1 MSAEQ
6 NESYGLGKLSPA
18 DQVAAPELPYKP
30 STPKSRNHVFGL
42 IGCGGITQHHLTAY
56 RNAGFQVA
64 AFCDREKARAEKMR
78 DTFNPQAT
86 VCDDYRELLRRD
98 DITVVDIATHPQQ
111 RVEIIE
117 AALNAGKHVLS
128 QKPFVLDLDTGERL
142 ASLADEM
149 GVRLA
154 VNQNGRWAPHF
165 AWMNAAIREGLVGEV
180 TAVSFQLNWD
190 HTWIAGTE
198 FEKVHHIMLYD
209 FAIHWFDMASQFLVG
224 RDATRVQASVV
235 HAAGQTVQPPLV
247 ACATVE
253 YPKAMAQ
260 FLFNGSSA
268 FGASDRTLVT
278 GTLGTLLSI
287 GRDLNSQ
294 SITLYRKEG
303 VSQPQ
308 LQGSWFP
315 DGFQGAMAEL
325 LCAVEDDREP
335 TNSARNNLRSLA
347 LAFAAIRSADTGCPV
362 NPGEVRRLDETD
374 LNDRDP
380 NKI

>member
-1 MSAEQ
+1 MSAEK
-6 NESYGLGKLSPA
+6 NESYGLGKLSSA

-30 STPKSRNHVFGL
+30 SIPKSRNHVFGL

-142 ASLADEM
+142 AALADEM

-165 AWMNAAIREGLVGEV
+165 AWMNSAIREGLVGEV

-190 HTWIAGTE
+190 HSWIAGTE

-209 FAIHWFDMASQFLVG
+209 FAIHWFDMASQFLAG
-224 RDATRVQASVV
+224 RDAGKVQASVV
-235 HAAGQTVQPPLV
+235 RASGQTVKPPLV
-247 ACATVE
+247 ASAMVE
-253 YPKAMAQ
+253 YPGALAQ
-260 FLFNGSSA
+260 FFFNGFSS
-268 FGASDRTLVT
+268 FGASDSTLIT
-278 GTLGTLLSI
+278 GTLGTLLST

-294 SITLYRKEG
+294 TVTLSRKEG
-303 VSQPQ
+303 VSQPR
-308 LQGSWFP
+308 LQGAWFP
-315 DGFQGAMAEL
+315 DGFQGTMAEL
-325 LCAVEDDREP
+325 LCAVEDNREP

-362 NPGEVRRLDETD
+362 NPGDVRRLDETD
-374 LNDRDP
+374 SKNP
-380 NKI
+380 NPKKS